1 MIDVNSFSEDILREM
16 NVAYLMAAH
25 KFKCTPENEKPSKQ
39 QHIFKWLKRKISIR
53 KDIIESVGNAEDFFN
68 MLAECNNKLNELEK
82 CGPAKG
88 KGYEDFDD
96 EVKAF
101 NDMLNEDMLYEYE
114 EYKPIKVRDGKAYF
128 SFDDIGFDST
138 VILDLVPNEDDDKQN
153 YDICG
158 EPFYDFEIRKINE
171 IYRLSMM
178 ATCWNEKNDDL
189 EDKNIVLEFVG
200 AQVQNTNYNATD
212 DSAIDSPWRLLWR
225 MADGICRRADTP
237 MNELNEKEKEL
248 LPLLREISSIGSY
261 KEEKISL
268 PLFKALLIQYG
279 YGKLLPLIEKIEN
292 KTGLS
297 IELKDQLFNKL
308 SEVKYID
315 LWRDIYGKIQ
325 DSQAEYPYRGIK
337 DVDGIDYIRNT
348 IQKRMEGHGYSGDYP
363 DFYKKGSINGLHV
376 ERSYGLTYFVFREK
390 NVMFRVHF
398 VESKLENHFC
408 LEINIGTAMLKN
420 GETVNSIYE
429 CSFNAKGKRLFHQT
443 TQYKFRYEP
452 VYRTVTDIATGSSL
466 ETVIDAAVKRA
477 ELKKFTK
484 EERKAYSEFGN
495 GILLNIG
502 VALFSG
508 LFFAVFMTFGFMLI
522 AFLCCL
528 FTGQIQEFPEL
539 LTAGFL
545 YKITFAGGGAFALLT
560 FIFELIASR

>member
-25 KFKCTPENEKPSKQ
+25 EFKCMPENEKPSKQ
-39 QHIFKWLKRKISIR
+39 QYMFKWLKRKISIR
-53 KDIIESVGNAEDFFN
+53 KDIIESVENAEDFFN

-82 CGPAKG
+82 SGTAKV

-101 NDMLNEDMLYEYE
+101 NDMLYEYE
-114 EYKPIKVRDGKAYF
+114 KYKPIKVRNGKAYF
-128 SFDDIGFDST
+128 SFDDIGVDST
-138 VILDLVPNEDDDKQN
+138 VILDLVPNEDEDKQN

-158 EPFYDFEIRKINE
+158 EPFYDFELKKVNGT
-171 IYRLSMM
+171 YHLSMK
-178 ATCWNEKNDDL
+178 ASCWNEKSDYW
-189 EDKNIVLEFVG
+189 EEKNIVLEFIGV
-200 AQVQNTNYNATD
+200 QVQNRVYNVTEDNNVINAE
-212 DSAIDSPWRLLWR
+212 SPWRLLWS
-225 MADGICRRADTP
+225 MADVICSKADKLVP
-237 MNELNEKEKEL
+237 LNEKEKEL
-248 LPLLREISSIGSY
+248 LPLLREFSSISNF
-261 KEEKISL
+261 SL
-268 PLFKALLIQYG
+268 KKGASFPLFKDLLIQHG
-279 YGKLLPLIEKIEN
+279 HNKLLPLVENLEN
-292 KTGLS
+292 KCGVS
-297 IELKDQLFNKL
+297 IKLTNQLFSKL
-308 SEVKYID
+308 NEVKYID

-325 DSQAEYPYRGIK
+325 ASQAEYPWRKIENI
-337 DVDGIDYIRNT
+337 DGIDYIRKT
-348 IQKRMEGHGYSGDYP
+348 IQKRMEGHGYSGEYP
-363 DFYKKGSINGLHV
+363 DFYKEGSINGLHI
-376 ERSYGLTYFVFREK
+376 EYSYGLTYFVCREK

-398 VESKLENHFC
+398 VEYEVDNHLA

-420 GETVNSIYE
+420 GETVNNIYE

-443 TQYKFRYEP
+443 TQYEFRYEP
-452 VYRTVTDIATGSSL
+452 IYRTVTDVATRSSI
-466 ETVIDAAVKRA
+466 ETIVDAAVKRA
-477 ELKKFTK
+477 ELKRFTK
-484 EERKAYSEFGN
+484 EERKAYSEIGN

-508 LFFAVFMTFGFMLI
+508 LFFAVFMAFGFMLI

-545 YKITFAGGGAFALLT
+545 YKITFAGGGAFAVLT